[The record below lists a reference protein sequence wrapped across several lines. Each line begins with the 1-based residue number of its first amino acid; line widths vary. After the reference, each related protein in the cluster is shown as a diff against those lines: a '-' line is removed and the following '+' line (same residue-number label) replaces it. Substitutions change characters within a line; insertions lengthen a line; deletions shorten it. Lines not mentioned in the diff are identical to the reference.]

1 MGNNIKMYAVIGAG
15 YGDEG
20 KGLITD
26 YFCGLS
32 NENKKDK
39 VLNIKVNGGAQAG
52 HTVCRINSIE
62 TGYKHNVFRQ
72 YGSGTFTGADTLL
85 LDTFMLNIDELLKE
99 KLLLEEIYFNNTK
112 LLISKGCQVTLPIHV
127 YINRFIENTR
137 TKKHG
142 SCGLGIYET
151 FHMNNDFKQFTVDNL
166 LEIYKTKDDQRFV
179 EYFNELSLA
188 YLELREQELKKNEGI
203 ILSKK
208 DKDSVLNDV
217 NTENNRLL
225 QSLTDLIKMDNIIFM
240 ESLQEA
246 IEKFNYTRLVFE
258 HSQGLEL
265 DQFDTRN
272 FPHLTPSST
281 GVMNIV
287 KELNRNN
294 LTQGANIE
302 ICFVTRSYKTKHGAG
317 LFLEQDDSIMTQFG
331 LYDRTN
337 QPNQYQGILKYGR
350 LNIGRLKRLI
360 FKQQDYLENNL
371 DKMNKNNVKYSLAI
385 THLDQTN
392 GLVLESNGNGKY
404 TNYTASKLNIGTETY
419 VSFGEKATDVSRL

>member
-1 MGNNIKMYAVIGAG
+1 MKNNIEMYAVIGAG

-20 KGLITD
+20 KGLMTD
-26 YFCGLS
+26 YFCGL
-32 NENKKDK
+32 NNKNKNDK

-52 HTVCRINSIE
+52 HTVCRIDSIE
-62 TGYKHNVFRQ
+62 TGYKHTVFKQ
-72 YGSGTFTGADTLL
+72 YGSGTFVGADTLL

-99 KLLLEEIYFNNTK
+99 KFFLEEIYFNNTK
-112 LLISKGCQVTLPIHV
+112 MLISRGCRVTLPIHV
-127 YINRFIENTR
+127 HINRFIEDTR

-151 FHMNNDFKQFTVDNL
+151 FHMNNEFRQFTVNDL
-166 LEIYKTKDDQRFV
+166 LEVYKTKDDQRFI
-179 EYFNELSLA
+179 EYFNKLSLE
-188 YLELREQELKKNEGI
+188 YIKLREKELKEKEGI
-203 ILSKK
+203 TLSKN
-208 DKDSVLNDV
+208 DKDNILNKV
-217 NTENNRLL
+217 TIENNRLL
-225 QSLTDLIKMDNIIFM
+225 HSLTDLIKMDNIVFID
-240 ESLQEA
+240 SLEQA
-246 IEKFNYTRLVFE
+246 IEKFDYTRLVFE
-258 HSQGLEL
+258 CSQGLEL

-287 KELNRNN
+287 KELNRNK
-294 LTQGANIE
+294 LTQGANME

-317 LFLEQDDSIMTQFG
+317 LFVEQDDEVMTQFG

-360 FKQQDYLENNL
+360 FKQQDYLESCL
-371 DKMNKNNVKYSLAI
+371 DKSTNNIVKYSLAI

-392 GLVLESNGNGKY
+392 GLVLESSGNEKY

-419 VSFGEKATDVSRL
+419 ISFGEKATDISKL

>member
-1 MGNNIKMYAVIGAG
+1 MKNNIEMYAVIGAG

-20 KGLITD
+20 KGLMTD
-26 YFCGLS
+26 YFCGLN
-32 NENKKDK
+32 NENKNDK

-52 HTVCRINSIE
+52 HTVCRIDNTKTE
-62 TGYKHNVFRQ
+62 YKHTVFKQ
-72 YGSGTFTGADTLL
+72 YGSGTFAGADTLL

-99 KLLLEEIYFNNTK
+99 KLFLEEIYFNNTK
-112 LLISKGCQVTLPIHV
+112 LIISKGCQVTLPIHV
-127 YINRFIENTR
+127 HINRFIENTR

-151 FHMNNDFKQFTVDNL
+151 FHMNNDFKTFTVNNL
-166 LEIYKTKDDQRFV
+166 LEIYKTKDDLGFV

-188 YLELREQELKKNEGI
+188 YLELREQELKEKEGI

-208 DKDSVLNDV
+208 DKNNLLNIV

-225 QSLTDLIKMDNIIFM
+225 QYLTDLIKMDNIIFM
-240 ESLQEA
+240 ESVQEA

-258 HSQGLEL
+258 CSQGLEL

-281 GVMNIV
+281 GVMNII
-287 KELNRNN
+287 KELNRNK
-294 LTQGANIE
+294 LIQGANIE

-317 LFLEQDDSIMTQFG
+317 LFVEQDDDIMTQFG

-371 DKMNKNNVKYSLAI
+371 DEMNRNSVKYSLAI

-392 GLVLESNGNGKY
+392 GLVLESNGNEKY
-404 TNYTASKLNIGTETY
+404 ANYTASKLNIGTETY
-419 VSFGEKATDVSRL
+419 VSFGEKATDISRL